1 MNYIA
6 LRVSLIDADLDKIQN
21 EKLFIL
27 IKTYDTDSFLFLI
40 EKTPIERLYKINK
53 ITKRDNK
60 RLQNIIDIIN
70 KYSFATVNDNWNWT
84 IKHYEIK

>member
-21 EKLFIL
+21 ETFFVPL
-27 IKTYDTDSFLFLI
+27 KTYDPGSYLFLV

-60 RLQNIIDIIN
+60 RLQNIINIIN